1 MIVLAKGTTD
11 KANALLTDE
20 LVAAASLV
28 AFCVW
33 VACESIQLKMAE

>member
-1 MIVLAKGTTD
+1 MIALAKGAID
-11 KANALLTDE
+11 KVNAWLTDE

-33 VACESIQLKMAE
+33 GRVSQFC